1 MGECSVT
8 ERQYCCLCWTDGND
22 DRQKQKDT
30 LPSPQDDQGGGLDE
44 PQGRGRCGGHRVLMV
59 GRALAAAATGTAAA
73 HGTAAAAA
81 TARRA
86 AGVASG
92 SGPAGWRGVRM
103 GLAQATSIQLM
114 ALCLDGQHGGSRQ
127 TAQTR
132 PAEPRWNRWKGQN
145 PAVDLL
151 EPPRACSV
159 MFEPDATHW
168 ARSTHHPVQ
177 NDEEMGGRAISTG
190 GVARVATLALTVP
203 VHWPAWNPAAQPMK
217 KGRLGGGKTET
228 PHQCGTAVDR
238 QPHRRATDKS
248 EPTLVRGHLRVV
260 DVRDTRA
267 TLSNRGRRRERETL
281 PSSLPAL
288 QASNV
293 PAW

>member
-1 MGECSVT
+1 M
-8 ERQYCCLCWTDGND
+8 RW
-22 DRQKQKDT
+22 
-30 LPSPQDDQGGGLDE
+30 
-44 PQGRGRCGGHRVLMV
+44 PQGSDGWPCPRRGSHWNRGRPRDRSRRGHSPPSRRRRERVRTRRVEGG
-59 GRALAAAATGTAAA
+59 A
-73 HGTAAAAA
+73 HGTG
-81 TARRA
+81 
-86 AGVASG
+86 AG
-92 SGPAGWRGVRM
+92 
-103 GLAQATSIQLM
+103 T
-114 ALCLDGQHGGSRQ
+114 RQ

-228 PHQCGTAVDR
+228 PRQCGTAVDR

>member
-1 MGECSVT
+1 M
-8 ERQYCCLCWTDGND
+8 TDRN
-22 DRQKQKDT
+22 RKTRCQV
-30 LPSPQDDQGGGLDE
+30 PQDDQGGGLDE

-59 GRALAAAATGTAAA
+59 GRALSAAATGTAAA

-92 SGPAGWRGVRM
+92 SGPTGWRGVRM
-103 GLAQATSIQLM
+103 GLAQATSM
-114 ALCLDGQHGGSRQ
+114 LCLDGQHGGSRQ

-217 KGRLGGGKTET
+217 KGRLGGGKTDTT
-228 PHQCGTAVDR
+228 PVRHGGGQAATPARHR
-238 QPHRRATDKS
+238 QERAYIGQRALEGGGRARHKS
-248 EPTLVRGHLRVV
+248 HPI
-260 DVRDTRA
+260 
-267 TLSNRGRRRERETL
+267 
-281 PSSLPAL
+281 
-288 QASNV
+288 Q
-293 PAW
+293 